1 MNKQLILQKRP
12 IGIPTK
18 DTWSFELNPI
28 SKPKDGEVL
37 IEHHYI
43 SLRSQ
48 RCAAGSWIE
57 NRIYLQFRL
66 DEVMRSG
73 SIGKVIE
80 V

>member
-18 DTWSFELNPI
+18 DTWSFEKNPI

-43 SLRSQ
+43 SLDPAMR
-48 RCAAGSWIE
+48 GWIMD
-57 NRIYLQFRL
+57 R
-66 DEVMRSG
+66 
-73 SIGKVIE
+73 K
-80 V
+80 